1 MEFKGLWGVL
11 AVAATAAVCSMV
23 FKYLLPQVTGGFA
36 IIFSAIIAA
45 VAGAFIFPVSDKE
58 GEAA

>member
-1 MEFKGLWGVL
+1 MADFEGVF
-11 AVAATAAVCSMV
+11 TAHQSMI

-45 VAGAFIFPVSDKE
+45 VIGALVFPVAEEEKTE
-58 GEAA
+58 GEAQ